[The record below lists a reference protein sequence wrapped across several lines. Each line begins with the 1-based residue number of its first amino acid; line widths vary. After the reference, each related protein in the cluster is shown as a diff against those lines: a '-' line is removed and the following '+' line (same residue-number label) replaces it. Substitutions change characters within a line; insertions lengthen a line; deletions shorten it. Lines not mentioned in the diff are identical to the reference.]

1 MLGVLV
7 KTTRILKTIKLSRW
21 NVLCHDDAKNAFRH
35 SKNIKTYAD
44 LNKRFGA
51 SATAEDVEFVR
62 ENQQINPLVCIKISA
77 GNMRFFSGWRWYQY
91 SLLLGVDDVEI
102 IEFSTSEGINF
113 EKHSWQYL
121 LSEHGFDMQ
130 KAESLAQWVNLIE
143 AIPSS
148 LKHQLLS
155 SNYSRSS
162 QVAVQ
167 KMTGCSREAVR
178 WAVKNSIEVESETQS
193 VFEQLLR

>member
-1 MLGVLV
+1 VLGVYV
-7 KTTRILKTIKLSRW
+7 KTNRTLKNIKLSRC
-21 NVLCHDDAKNAFRH
+21 NVQCHDDAKNAFRH

-62 ENQQINPLVCIKISA
+62 ENQQINPLICIKTRA

-91 SLLLGVDDVEI
+91 CLLLGVDDIEI
-102 IEFSTSEGINF
+102 IEFRTSEGINF
-113 EKHSWQYL
+113 EKYSWQYL
-121 LSEHGFDMQ
+121 LSEHVFDMQ

-155 SNYSRSS
+155 SSYSRSS

-167 KMTGCSREAVR
+167 KMTGCTREAAR
-178 WAVKNSIEVESETQS
+178 WAAKKSAESGVQTDS